1 MCRTVAQNPRLLAG
15 LIFDDKHSPM
25 SPTHSTKG
33 NRRCRYYVTRAVL
46 QFGEADAGSAQRI
59 AAEPVE
65 ATIIGKLMDL
75 LETANGLRERQDTY
89 NRR

>member
-1 MCRTVAQNPRLLAG
+1 
-15 LIFDDKHSPM
+15 M

-33 NRRCRYYVTRAVL
+33 NRRCRYYVSQAVL